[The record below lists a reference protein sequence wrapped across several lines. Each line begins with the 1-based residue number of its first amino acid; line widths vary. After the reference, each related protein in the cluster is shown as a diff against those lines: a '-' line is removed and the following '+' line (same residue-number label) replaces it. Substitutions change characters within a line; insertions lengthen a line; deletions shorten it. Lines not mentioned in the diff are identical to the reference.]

1 MKDTQ
6 LIDLFQRARVDDSLA
21 VIEGVQALKHA
32 QRFKADIQ
40 LYITCDIELLK
51 RLLAELANDVKER
64 IIAET
69 TEVSEGTFNKLS
81 AKSHRTKVIALAKRK
96 EYSLAQIDDRKPI
109 ILLEEPRDLENI
121 GAVIRVAAAADAGA
135 VVITGPLDIWH
146 PAIIRGAAG
155 LHWSLPVFDDSVEP
169 SFSGSTRGS
178 SLNLIRNL
186 LDTNTGRPIIS
197 LDPTGEGITNT
208 TIPNNSILIF
218 GTERH
223 GISKKLLSKSDQ
235 IVRLPMKTGVSSLN
249 LATSVAATLY
259 QL

>member
-6 LIDLFQRARVDDSLA
+6 LIDRFQQARSDDLLA

-51 RLLAELANDVKER
+51 SLLAELANDVKES
-64 IIAET
+64 ILT
-69 TEVSEGTFNKLS
+69 KVTVVSESTFDKLS
-81 AKSHRTKVIALAKRK
+81 PRPHRTKVIALAKRK
-96 EYSLAQIDDRKPI
+96 GYYMPDINPSKPI
-109 ILLEEPRDLENI
+109 VFLEEPRDLENI

-135 VVITGPLDIWH
+135 VIISGPLDIWH

-155 LHWSLPVFDDSVEP
+155 LHWALPVMNTP
-169 SFSGSTRGS
+169 SPSSSGSTRGS
-178 SLNLIRNL
+178 SLNLIRHL
-186 LDTNTGRPIIS
+186 SDTNTGRTIIS
-197 LDPTGEGITNT
+197 LDPTGENITEA
-208 TIPNNSILIF
+208 TIPKNSILIF

-223 GISKKLLSKSDQ
+223 GISDQLLKKSHK
-235 IVRLPMKTGVSSLN
+235 IIRLPMKPGVSSLN